1 MNISINEA
9 SIKTNQVTFSEIE
22 KEIYSFV
29 MGVAR
34 EMLKAVLKKADN
46 QLAAERDSKRFR
58 DKGYRR
64 TTIKTLFGEVEY
76 ERRVYKDTEATEHCY
91 VYLLDEALGISKV
104 GLVSSEVCK
113 LIATS
118 ICESSYR
125 ATANQITELTG
136 LSISQQAVW
145 NIVQSLGEH
154 QGELVTRYSECSKE
168 NQGQGEVET
177 PILYEENDGIWIK
190 LQGEAREKNGASK
203 EMKVGIA
210 YDGVEYHVS
219 KRGKIRRILH
229 NKIAYAGFMPIKE
242 FRAKKEGLIANRF
255 DVDSIELR
263 VVNGD
268 GANWIQKQKKKDV
281 ETICVL
287 DEFHRNKKIKECIKN
302 KEHAKIVEN
311 VLFEGNTNALLEFL
325 EACLDS
331 GLEESEEA
339 GFRELYTYYDENRKA
354 LKGYYDRGIE
364 IPKTNAPGVVHHAR
378 LGSMESN
385 VFTLIGNRMKGRRA
399 CWSIKGANNMA
410 MLLCAY
416 HTSGFENLFASIPE
430 IPVIEME
437 WIDEGKPLAASKV
450 KEFVGKGYSFPGNI
464 STQGS
469 ASFMRELSKELSKSN
484 II

>member
-1 MNISINEA
+1 MNISVNEA
-9 SIKTNQVTFSEIE
+9 SIKANQVTFSEIE
-22 KEIYSFV
+22 KDIYSFV

-76 ERRVYKDTEATEHCY
+76 ERRVYRDTDSTEPCY

-168 NQGQGEVET
+168 NQGQGKVET

-190 LQGEAREKNGASK
+190 LQGEAREKNGPSK

-210 YDGVEYHVS
+210 YDGVKYQVS
-219 KRGKIRRILH
+219 KRGKIRRNLH
-229 NKIAYAGFMPIKE
+229 NKIAYAGFMSINE

-255 DVDSIELR
+255 DVDSVELR
-263 VVNGD
+263 VINGD
-268 GANWIQKQKKKDV
+268 GAKWIQKKKKDKH
-281 ETICVL
+281 TICVL

-302 KEHAKIVEN
+302 KKHAKIVEN
-311 VLFEGNTNALLEFL
+311 VLFAGDTDALLSFL
-325 EACLDS
+325 EACIES

-339 GFRELYTYYDENRKA
+339 GFRELYTYYYNNRKA
-354 LKGYYDRGIE
+354 LKGYYERGIE
-364 IPKTNAPGVVHHAR
+364 IPKTSAPGVIHHAR

-399 CWSIKGANNMA
+399 CWSINGANNMA

-416 HTSGFENLFASIPE
+416 HTSGFESLFASIPE

-450 KEFVGKGYSFPGNI
+450 KEFVGKGYSFPGNV

-469 ASFMRELSKELSKSN
+469 PTFMRNLSRELSRNS